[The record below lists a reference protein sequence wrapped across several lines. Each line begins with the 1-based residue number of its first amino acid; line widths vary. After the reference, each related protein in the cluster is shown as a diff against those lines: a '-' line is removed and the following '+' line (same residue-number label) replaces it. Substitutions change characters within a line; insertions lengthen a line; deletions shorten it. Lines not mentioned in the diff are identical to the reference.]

1 MAKNLSP
8 KCKLCRREGEKLLLK
23 GDRCFT
29 QKCSMVRRNYVPGT
43 HGPSSSKNM
52 SDYNIHLREKQKAKK
67 IYGLLEKQFKN
78 YFIKASKNEGVTGDL
93 LLQLLER
100 RLDNVVFRLG
110 IVKSRNEARQ
120 VVSHRHVEVNGRV
133 VNIPSFQVSVDDKIS
148 IKNSSIKK
156 TYFSNLT
163 KIKTPDNA
171 PNWLKREGKKLAGEI
186 ANLPKIEDIDS
197 SINTQLIVE
206 YYSK

>member
-8 KCKLCRREGEKLLLK
+8 KCKMCRREGEKLLLK
-23 GDRCFT
+23 GDRCYT
-29 QKCSMVRRNYVPGT
+29 QKCSMVRRNYAPGM
-43 HGPSSSKNM
+43 HGPANSKNM

-78 YFIKASKNEGVTGDL
+78 YFVKASKKEGVTGDL

-100 RLDNVVFRLG
+100 RLDNVIFRLG
-110 IVKSRNEARQ
+110 VVKSRSGARQ
-120 VVSHRHVEVNGRV
+120 VVSHRHVEVNGGV
-133 VNIPSFQVSVDDKIS
+133 VNIPSFQVKIGDKIS
-148 IKNSSIKK
+148 IRENSLKK
-156 TYFSNLT
+156 SYFSNLM
-163 KIKTPDNA
+163 KVKTDESA
-171 PNWLKREGKKLAGEI
+171 PSWLKKDAKGLKGEI
-186 ANLPKIEDIDS
+186 VDSPKVDEIDS

>member
-8 KCKLCRREGEKLLLK
+8 KCKMCRREGEKLLLK
-23 GDRCFT
+23 GDRCYT
-29 QKCSMVRRNYVPGT
+29 QKCSMVRRNYVPGM
-43 HGPSSSKNM
+43 HGPSNSKNM
-52 SDYNIHLREKQKAKK
+52 SDYNTHLREKQKAKK

-78 YFIKASKNEGVTGDL
+78 YFVKANKSEGITGDL

-110 IVKSRNEARQ
+110 VVKSRSGARQ
-120 VVSHRHVEVNGRV
+120 VVGHRHVEVNGRV
-133 VNIPSFQVSVDDKIS
+133 VNIPSFQVKVGDKIN
-148 IKNSSIKK
+148 IKENSLKK
-156 TYFSNLT
+156 AYFSNLV
-163 KIKTPDNA
+163 KVKTTEPV
-171 PNWLKREGKKLAGEI
+171 PSWLKNNAKGLKGEI
-186 ANLPKIEDIDS
+186 VDLPKIGEIDN

>member
-8 KCKLCRREGEKLLLK
+8 KCKMCRREGEKLLLK
-23 GDRCFT
+23 GERCFT
-29 QKCSMVRRNYVPGT
+29 QKCSITRRNYVPGM

-78 YFIKASKNEGVTGDL
+78 YFVKATKKEGVTGDL
-93 LLQLLER
+93 LLQLLEG
-100 RLDNVVFRLG
+100 RLDNVIFRLG
-110 IVKSRNEARQ
+110 VIKSRSGARQ
-120 VVSHRHVEVNGRV
+120 IVGHRHVEVNGRV
-133 VNIPSFQVSVDDKIS
+133 ANIPSLQVKVGDKIS
-148 IKNSSIKK
+148 IKKNSLKK
-156 TYFSNLT
+156 SYFSNLLKVKST
-163 KIKTPDNA
+163 ESA
-171 PNWLKREGKKLAGEI
+171 PSWLKKDVKGLKGEVVD
-186 ANLPKIEDIDS
+186 LPKIDEIDS

>member
-8 KCKLCRREGEKLLLK
+8 KCKMCRREGEKLLLK
-23 GDRCFT
+23 GDRCYT
-29 QKCSMVRRNYVPGT
+29 QKCSMVRRNYVPGM

-78 YFIKASKNEGVTGDL
+78 YFVKASKKQDVTGDL
-93 LLQLLER
+93 LLQFLER

-110 IVKSRNEARQ
+110 IVKSRNGARQ
-120 VVSHRHVEVNGRV
+120 IVSHRHVEVNGRV
-133 VNIPSFQVSVDDKIS
+133 VNISSFQVKIGDVVSVKA
-148 IKNSSIKK
+148 NSLKK
-156 TYFSNLT
+156 PYFTNSM
-163 KIKTPDNA
+163 KVKTTEPV
-171 PNWLKREGKKLAGEI
+171 PSWLERDAKSFKGEVVD
-186 ANLPKIEDIDS
+186 LPKVNEIDN

>member
-8 KCKLCRREGEKLLLK
+8 KCKMCRREGEKLLLK

-29 QKCSMVRRNYVPGT
+29 QKCSIVRRNYVPGM
-43 HGPSSSKNM
+43 HGPASSKNM

-78 YFIKASKNEGVTGDL
+78 YFIKANKKEGVTGDL
-93 LLQLLER
+93 LLQLLEG
-100 RLDNVVFRLG
+100 RLDNVIFRLG
-110 IVKSRNEARQ
+110 IVKSRNGARQ
-120 VVSHRHVEVNGRV
+120 IVGHRHVKVNDRI
-133 VNIPSFQVSVDDKIS
+133 VNIPSFQVSIGDKIS
-148 IKNSSIKK
+148 IKENSLKK
-156 TYFSNLT
+156 AYFSNLL
-163 KIKTPDNA
+163 KIKSTESIPS
-171 PNWLKREGKKLAGEI
+171 WLRKDVKNLKGEVVD
-186 ANLPKIEDIDS
+186 LPKIDEIDS